1 MKKTFEKKNHWKKI
15 IMHLKR
21 HHKKYLFGAF
31 GWFAIV
37 KMVLLFFW
45 LSPIGTFAQH
55 VASERPTN
63 TWVILNSEN
72 FGNYCTIDSTH
83 IVCAG
88 TDYNQYDIVWI
99 EPWTFNDFSGTVEY
113 IELSGNKITN
123 IDSWIFNWLWHL
135 HELHLSNNE
144 IYDIIPEA
152 FSWYDNQ
159 LDVFLENNCIP
170 DSVIWKL
177 ERMLPNNVHIGD
189 HISPQYVCLY
199 VEYDEIEYTSG
210 NVIATLSFTWNDDLI
225 SDYVEYT
232 EAQNLP
238 ENPSIEFGDNDRK
251 FFSTP
256 ELKTVYDNWE
266 RMTTYNSMWLTPN
279 DILINFPKVS
289 NPRFPAEVYW
299 IDRVW
304 PNCSDWL
311 YEPENLDER
320 ATWFKATI
328 TGCTDTWAW
337 VDITWSIWEC
347 DLTEQNV
354 WCIAYIRDKIWN
366 LREIQSASTNY
377 IDTEKPIITIS
388 PIEWL
393 NNSFYVDISVSDN
406 ESWVRTGSSIKYKWQ
421 TWSECEYWEFSTKA
435 LNDISHSTTVNTD
448 PNSNDWTYYLCVK
461 ENSVFDNAW
470 NWNRAEQAGPF
481 ILDNTAPICERS
493 GLSTN
498 SLEIWDTGNITLKC
512 IDTWAWIQTMNLT
525 SGDISFSGLVLRINN
540 ITTWSITDGIM
551 YGIEFTAIGSW
562 TTTLTLKTNRVK
574 DNADNW
580 NIDWSPSD
588 EISVSDNGN
597 NHGSP
602 ENLVYFIDQPD
613 WNWTWHQYI
622 SIVRTGWAT
631 WCLRYSTSNNIF
643 DWCDNGNYSWIY
655 TDDILNE
662 EHNNKYI
669 CAFWQSW
676 TNTGFVCSQGRIFVD
691 THNPEIELT
700 WPANWTS
707 GNLWDTITLTWSGH
721 DDESGIDEYELTI
734 KKPNNTEKFYYNS
747 WVTSTWVIVDQTWT
761 RKWSIKA
768 YDKVSHD
775 KSSDEWNIIVAENN
789 GWSWNTPVPG
799 TLVSFWRQPDWN
811 WTDEETIIINR
822 HEWATWGYRYQT
834 STGSRQSGSYDH
846 ISSWAVTL
854 NIRDENHNKYIC
866 AYGQTWWYTWFICST
881 YPVKVD
887 ISNPSL
893 SLDYPH
899 PSISYDFKKWTDIRF
914 VWSWSDDRSGM
925 SGYVFDVVSPSGV
938 HDPHNFGSNTTA
950 YTKNLN
956 EAWRRYW
963 IVTGY
968 DNVNHQTYKSWSF
981 YVSEDW
987 DIPENWFYL
996 VSPALWT
1003 QITLWNDVVLSWQP
1017 GTLNSWYNW
1026 TVKKISWTTIA
1037 TWTTTW
1043 LSATISSWE
1052 FTTWAYSW
1060 SVKDIATNTTKSISL
1075 FYVVDSS
1082 DTPDLEVNQFEFNEI
1097 EDADLDEYYSSNK
1110 ITIRWLSDEWYTLAY
1125 LWSWIWALY
1134 INWEFVWTSGYVQN
1148 GDKINIEMKASDEY
1162 NETVKTTLFVWMW
1175 SNAVSGDFK
1184 ITTQDWIHDWDDP
1197 SLTPMQ
1203 KLWWVLFVDNLVEMY
1218 QYDEEK
1224 LATFLSTFM
1233 QLLQDKSDYYAS
1245 MIQEAE
1251 EDGDEELAQEYRL
1264 YKEAIDFLYLTVKY
1278 RYNHLDV
1285 EDRTIYIA
1293 PNGKQ
1298 YLIEYDEDRMAYTSP
1313 DFSRPKYF
1321 PTWELLTNHIDLNNP
1336 AVWKWWIVWNVIT
1349 THNGK
1354 VYTIYEKN
1362 WKWTSSN
1369 FKTAKYFDTK
1379 EDIINHILANNPA
1392 SDWDHRIDTDF
1403 DEVSYTA
1410 PNGKV
1415 YKIFK
1420 TSSKWNNPN
1429 MYSSYN
1435 FVDAKYFT
1443 SLEAAKKFIDQNNK
1457 K

>member
-1 MKKTFEKKNHWKKI
+1 
-15 IMHLKR
+15 MHLKR

-31 GWFAIV
+31 GWFALV

-45 LSPIGTFAQH
+45 LHPISTFAQ
-55 VASERPTN
+55 VAQITPHTLPADD
-63 TWVILNSEN
+63 TWVILTPTNVDD
-72 FGNYCTIDSTH
+72 YCKFATETEF
-83 IVCAG
+83 VCAG
-88 TDYNQYDIVWI
+88 TDYNQYDIIWI
-99 EPWTFNDFSGTVEY
+99 EPWTFFAHRSD
-113 IELSGNKITN
+113 IRKLILSGNK
-123 IDSWIFNWLWHL
+123 L
-135 HELHLSNNE
+135 
-144 IYDIIPEA
+144 
-152 FSWYDNQ
+152 
-159 LDVFLENNCIP
+159 
-170 DSVIWKL
+170 
-177 ERMLPNNVHIGD
+177 
-189 HISPQYVCLY
+189 
-199 VEYDEIEYTSG
+199 
-210 NVIATLSFTWNDDLI
+210 
-225 SDYVEYT
+225 
-232 EAQNLP
+232 
-238 ENPSIEFGDNDRK
+238 
-251 FFSTP
+251 
-256 ELKTVYDNWE
+256 
-266 RMTTYNSMWLTPN
+266 
-279 DILINFPKVS
+279 
-289 NPRFPAEVYW
+289 
-299 IDRVW
+299 
-304 PNCSDWL
+304 
-311 YEPENLDER
+311 
-320 ATWFKATI
+320 
-328 TGCTDTWAW
+328 
-337 VDITWSIWEC
+337 
-347 DLTEQNV
+347 
-354 WCIAYIRDKIWN
+354 
-366 LREIQSASTNY
+366 
-377 IDTEKPIITIS
+377 
-388 PIEWL
+388 
-393 NNSFYVDISVSDN
+393 
-406 ESWVRTGSSIKYKWQ
+406 SSIKSWTFHWLGNLEKLYLEDNQIAEFTADAFDWDTSNLHVHIDGNCLSDSIVWELTHILKIEPHKQKVCLAVDYIPNKSELDYWWTNWFVEANLILVWNSDWISKYIIQKNKIKFSDNTTEYFKVGDLAEQQANIQEEHWHDFDIINYPESHDFPATVDWIDNVPPALSWRSYDPELGTWSTWITATLYAYDTWVWIAEDWESWTCNITETNWYCTVYIEDILWNWITYTSNIGEKIDTTAPKISFNPSSWTWKSHTVRINWLDNDSWLSWEKYVIYKRQ
-421 TWSECEYWEFSTKA
+421 TWSNCWDFDGQYPIMLVPNWYYYDTTI
-435 LNDISHSTTVNTD
+435 NDS
-448 PNSNDWTYYLCVK
+448 NSSDWRYYLCVK
-461 ENSVFDNAW
+461 ENSLFDNAW
-470 NWNRAEQAGPF
+470 NWNEAEQAGPF
-481 ILDNTAPICERS
+481 ILDNTAPVCERS

-562 TTTLTLKTNRVK
+562 TTTITLKTNRVK

-580 NIDWSPSD
+580 NIEWSPSA
-588 EISVSDNGN
+588 EISVTAVHGSQTTLIETWWLVTMDGPSWNWVDEEETIEINWHDWATWGYLIKYNNNTGIQWNNVSYTSSNGN
-597 NHGSP
+597 EITLTFTDENTWNTFICAFGQTWWYITSICSQYPVKIDRSHPNVQLLWPTNWATFNLDDSIILSWSGSDWQSGISWYVLTITSP
-602 ENLVYFIDQPD
+602 LGTNSFSWDSNFTWKTISLNKTWNRSRYVTAYDKTARNSVDTWTFTVQYNGWSGSTPVTWELVKLIDYPD
-613 WNWTWHQYI
+613 WNWKQDQRITLN
-622 SIVRTGWAT
+622 RTDWAT
-631 WCLRYSTSNNIF
+631 WGYLFKNNNNTGDVNWQTWSYVPISSWAISFVITSENDNN
-643 DWCDNGNYSWIY
+643 
-655 TDDILNE
+655 NE
-662 EHNNKYI
+662 KYI
-669 CAFWQSW
+669 CAF
-676 TNTGFVCSQGRIFVD
+676 
-691 THNPEIELT
+691 
-700 WPANWTS
+700 
-707 GNLWDTITLTWSGH
+707 
-721 DDESGIDEYELTI
+721 
-734 KKPNNTEKFYYNS
+734 
-747 WVTSTWVIVDQTWT
+747 
-761 RKWSIKA
+761 
-768 YDKVSHD
+768 
-775 KSSDEWNIIVAENN
+775 
-789 GWSWNTPVPG
+789 
-799 TLVSFWRQPDWN
+799 
-811 WTDEETIIINR
+811 
-822 HEWATWGYRYQT
+822 
-834 STGSRQSGSYDH
+834 
-846 ISSWAVTL
+846 
-854 NIRDENHNKYIC
+854 
-866 AYGQTWWYTWFICST
+866 GQTWWHFKAICSQF
-881 YPVKVD
+881 PVRVD
-887 ISNPSL
+887 SENPDL

-899 PSISYDFKKWTDIRF
+899 PSVSYDFKKWTDIRF

-950 YTKNLN
+950 YTKYLN

-963 IVTGY
+963 YVTGY

-996 VSPALWT
+996 ISPALWT
-1003 QITLWNDVVLSWQP
+1003 QISLWNDVVLSWQP
-1017 GTLNSWYNW
+1017 GTVNSWYNR

-1082 DTPDLEVNQFEFNEI
+1082 DAPDLEVNQFEFNEI

-1110 ITIRWLSDEWYTLAY
+1110 ITIRWLSDDWYTLAY

-1162 NETVKTTLFVWMW
+1162 NETVKATLFVWMW
-1175 SNAVSGDFK
+1175 SNTVSGDFK
-1184 ITTQDWIHDWDDP
+1184 ITTKDWIHDWDDP

-1251 EDGDEELAQEYRL
+1251 EDWDEELAQEYRL

-1443 SLEAAKKFIDQNNK
+1443 SLDAAKKFIDQNNK